1 MNEETRPFEWSL
13 YQRAGPGLELDVVR
27 GDWGFWA
34 CCGVPRVPRV
44 PRPARRY
51 LLLQR
56 PADQS
61 QRQHR
66 FSAALSYAVAVSL
79 QFRRPRPGNNPPIQR
94 PLSRVV
100 AQ

>member
-1 MNEETRPFEWSL
+1 MDEETRPFEWSL
-13 YQRAGPGLELDVVR
+13 YQRAGPGMELDVVR
-27 GDWGFWA
+27 GDWGFWV
-34 CCGVPRVPRV
+34 CCGVPRV

-56 PADQS
+56 PADQF

-66 FSAALSYAVAVSL
+66 CSAALSYAVAVSL
-79 QFRRPRPGNNPPIQR
+79 QFRRPRPGNNPSIQR